1 MSKAVNQWAAK
12 FRTRSQWR
20 GSPLLFREFL
30 FDDRMFVVTFD
41 GWISQHLGR
50 RLLIVL
56 ISAPDLS
63 GFWRRY
69 RRVLR
74 GRGYNVI
81 HRFRS
86 ESEFNELISR
96 RSLKR
101 YTSSSSSR
109 IR

>member
-1 MSKAVNQWAAK
+1 M
-12 FRTRSQWR
+12 
-20 GSPLLFREFL
+20 LFREFL
-30 FDDRMFVVTFD
+30 FDDRMFVVIFD

-74 GRGYNVI
+74 GYNVI

-101 YTSSSSSR
+101 YTSLSSSR

>member
-1 MSKAVNQWAAK
+1 MSKAVNQWAVK

-41 GWISQHLGR
+41 GWISQDLGR

-56 ISAPDLS
+56 ISRPDLS

-69 RRVLR
+69 RRVS
-74 GRGYNVI
+74 RGYNVI
-81 HRFRS
+81 HRFH
-86 ESEFNELISR
+86 SEFNELISR

-101 YTSSSSSR
+101 
-109 IR
+109 